1 MNTLELL
8 DELQK
13 KAMADE
19 KIRKELLLTREQKDP
34 LRAFCQKARAL
45 GLKFRRK
52 TEYEI
57 QILFITVICP

>member
-34 LRAFCQKARAL
+34 LRAFCPRRQEHWAMSFMRWNWWMQGKIFMQK
-45 GLKFRRK
+45 
-52 TEYEI
+52 
-57 QILFITVICP
+57 

>member
-34 LRAFCQKARAL
+34 LRAFCPEGKSI
-45 GLKFRRK
+45 GL
-52 TEYEI
+52 
-57 QILFITVICP
+57 

>member
-34 LRAFCQKARAL
+34 LRAFCQKARAYSYTVL
-45 GLKFRRK
+45 
-52 TEYEI
+52 
-57 QILFITVICP
+57 QIF

>member
-19 KIRKELLLTREQKDP
+19 KSEKNCCLPESK
-34 LRAFCQKARAL
+34 
-45 GLKFRRK
+45 K
-52 TEYEI
+52 T
-57 QILFITVICP
+57 L

>member
-19 KIRKELLLTREQKDP
+19 KMRWNWWMQGKIFMQK
-34 LRAFCQKARAL
+34 
-45 GLKFRRK
+45 
-52 TEYEI
+52 
-57 QILFITVICP
+57 